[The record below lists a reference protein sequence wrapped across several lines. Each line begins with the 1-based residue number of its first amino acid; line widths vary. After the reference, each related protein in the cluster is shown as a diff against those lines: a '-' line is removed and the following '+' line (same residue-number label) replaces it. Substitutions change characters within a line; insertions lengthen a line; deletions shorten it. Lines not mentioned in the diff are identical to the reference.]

1 MEARRNIMSVGKRK
15 GVYAAKIKQA
25 THMLFF
31 RRHQKPGVKGW
42 ELRKNVG
49 SDYPKVL
56 EVLDDYLKSLDLQV
70 KTVFEA
76 EKTPEKPTLEEL
88 DKARFYVTL
97 RGDLEPKEAKMIG
110 WRIDDL
116 AGLAVAIS
124 FIISKKGQATRRDV
138 EELLGE
144 KLPNWKVGLNLD
156 RYIRYGYLQQDDK
169 GQLYLDWRT
178 RAEVDQKALIDML
191 LRVEEQKT
199 LVGKV
204 GLPED
209 EDIAE
214 AEVADEPADES
225 ERDL

>member
-1 MEARRNIMSVGKRK
+1 VEARRKRLSIGKRK
-15 GVYAAKIKQA
+15 GAYAAKMKRA

-31 RRHQKPGVKGW
+31 QRHQKPGVKGW
-42 ELRKNVG
+42 ELRKSLG

-56 EVLDDYLKSLDLQV
+56 DVLDDFLKNLDLQI
-70 KTVFEA
+70 KTVFEE
-76 EKTPEKPTLEEL
+76 EKTPAKPTLEEL

-116 AGLAVAIS
+116 AGLAITIS
-124 FIISKKGQATRRDV
+124 YIISKKGQAARRDV

-144 KLPNWKVGLNLD
+144 KIPAWKVGLNID
-156 RYIRYGYLQQDDK
+156 RYIRYGYLQQDDN

-191 LRVEEQKT
+191 LQSPEQKT
-199 LVGKV
+199 LHKTTGSI
-204 GLPED
+204 ED
-209 EDIAE
+209 DSAEEEDAE
-214 AEVADEPADES
+214 EQ
-225 ERDL
+225 